1 MLALGSAT
9 LASPAA
15 QSKAQ
20 TVSRAKT
27 QEERQ
32 KELERL
38 LQEMKKTSQT
48 QPAQTQAQPAEA
60 PTGMPSLVQRPP
72 LTGNQ
77 LQLSYDNADLY
88 AFITQIADVLGIT
101 PILIDPEVKG
111 TVTIH
116 SSAPIAKEDVFP
128 IFNLILKN
136 NNAALVTTG
145 EVYQIIPISQG
156 LKQGLKVVMD
166 LPPEPPATQIQA
178 KEEIKKEETPPV
190 TEAKPP
196 VTEAKPPVTEAKPP
210 VTEAKPP
217 VTEAKPPVTG
227 AKPPVTEAK
236 PPVTQTGTV
245 PVGGTNPPAGGGAQT
260 ATVAATSQ
268 KTQPAAQEQPETPVL
283 ATHVIRVEFVPVQS
297 LIEPIKL
304 FMSDGS
310 VIMPYDRLNMLIIT
324 DYSDS
329 VQKLLDVIRILD
341 ASYLDSE
348 LVDLVEIKYN
358 LSADVLTDLQK
369 VFGSGAETATGIYM
383 VSLDRINSIMIMAN
397 SKRALEEVKRWI
409 TRLDS
414 TTGRSVQTYI
424 YTVKNSTASNI
435 AMVLSLLFS
444 TGDTGMQTTGQQ
456 GTAVP
461 GGMLGTQGG
470 TGTRGV
476 GGTGTTNVAGGS
488 RNLTSATGQSSFA
501 GGSMFGGGAQGY
513 SGSSSPY
520 GLGAGMLGQQ
530 NVGGPR
536 LGQNYGYS
544 AQFLNGG
551 QFVGLQGMVRI
562 VADDINNALI
572 IQASSADYQYLL
584 ETIEKMDVLPRQA
597 IIDARI
603 FEIDLTDDLSFGV
616 SAALQ
621 ARSTED
627 HLTTGSLSSA
637 TGALTVQTFAFI
649 GSAREILLGLDALR
663 QKTRVRILEAPSV
676 LALDGTPARI
686 NVGGSIPV
694 PTQTY
699 VAPAGGATTGVSYR
713 ETGTSLLITP
723 RISASGTVT
732 LNVYQEV
739 SSQGAQT
746 PNGPSFNQTAVETT
760 LAVMDGQS
768 VAIAGLIR
776 ESDSNARNGVPFL
789 ADIPVLGSLFGRT
802 SRSSTRSEILILIT
816 PHVIKDA
823 DRFQELTDE
832 IKDSLRN
839 VRKYVD
845 EKQKEILSDQEKARK
860 ERFEQEQKAAKKVE
874 PPPPIKK

>member
-1 MLALGSAT
+1 MQTSKRNQWTVCLVLFILAMGPTAMVR
-9 LASPAA
+9 PAV
-15 QSKAQ
+15 Q
-20 TVSRAKT
+20 AKT
-27 QEERQ
+27 QTGSQAKSQAERQ

-48 QPAQTQAQPAEA
+48 PPDPTQAQPAQA
-60 PTGMPSLVQRPP
+60 PTTMPNIVQRAP
-72 LTGNQ
+72 LPGNQ
-77 LQLSYDNADLY
+77 LSLSYDNADLY
-88 AFITQIADVLGIT
+88 AFITQIADLLGIT
-101 PILIDPEVKG
+101 PIIIDPEVKG

-116 SSAPIAKEDVFP
+116 SSAPIAKADVLP

-145 EVYQIIPISQG
+145 EVYQIVPISQG
-156 LKQGLKVVMD
+156 LRQGLKVVLD
-166 LPPEPPATQIQA
+166 LPPEPPAPPTPA
-178 KEEIKKEETPPV
+178 KKEEIKKEETPPAAV
-190 TEAKPP
+190 
-196 VTEAKPPVTEAKPP
+196 
-210 VTEAKPP
+210 AKPP

-227 AKPPVTEAK
+227 AKTAVTEAK
-236 PPVTQTGTV
+236 PPVTQTGAV
-245 PVGGTNPPAGGGAQT
+245 PVVAANPPAGAAGQNPP
-260 ATVAATSQ
+260 VAATAQ
-268 KTQPAAQEQPETPVL
+268 KTPPAAAQEQSEELVL
-283 ATHVIRVEFVPVQS
+283 STHVIRVEFVPVQS

-304 FMSDGS
+304 FMTEGS

-329 VQKLLDVIRILD
+329 VQKLLDIIRILD

-348 LVDLVEIKYN
+348 LVDLVEIQYN
-358 LSADVLTDLQK
+358 LSADVLSDLQK
-369 VFGSGAETATGIYM
+369 VFGSGADTATGIYM
-383 VSLDRINSIMIMAN
+383 VSLDRINTIMVMAN
-397 SKRALEEVKRWI
+397 SRRALEEVKRWI

-414 TTGRSVQTYI
+414 TTGRSVQTFI

-435 AMVLSLLFS
+435 AMVLSLLFGG
-444 TGDTGMQTTGQQ
+444 GDAGMQTTGQQ
-456 GTAVP
+456 GTGAPASMIGTP
-461 GGMLGTQGG
+461 GGTAGRGGVTGGGMSNVTGSSRTLTSGMGQSALGGSSIFGGGTQGYG
-470 TGTRGV
+470 
-476 GGTGTTNVAGGS
+476 
-488 RNLTSATGQSSFA
+488 
-501 GGSMFGGGAQGY
+501 
-513 SGSSSPY
+513 SSPY
-520 GLGAGMLGQQ
+520 GMGAGMLGQQ

-536 LGQNYGYS
+536 LNQNYGYS
-544 AQFLNGG
+544 AQWLNGG

-562 VADDINNALI
+562 VADDINNSLI
-572 IQASSADYQYLL
+572 IQASAADYQYLL

-621 ARSTED
+621 ARTAED
-627 HLTTGSLSSA
+627 HLTTGSLSGT
-637 TGALTVQTFAFI
+637 TGALSIQTFAFV

-699 VAPAGGATTGVSYR
+699 VAPAGGATTGVSYK
-713 ETGTSLLITP
+713 ETGTSLQIVP

-732 LNVYQEV
+732 LQIYQEV
-739 SSQGAQT
+739 SSPGAQT
-746 PNGPSFNQTAVETT
+746 PNGPTFNQTAVETT

-776 ESDSNARNGVPFL
+776 ESDSSARNGIPFL
-789 ADIPVLGSLFGRT
+789 SDIPVLGSLFGRT
-802 SRSSTRSEILILIT
+802 SRSSNRSEILILIT
-816 PHVIKDA
+816 PHVIKNA

-832 IKDSLRN
+832 IRDSLRN

-845 EKQKEILSDQEKARK
+845 EKQREILSDQEKARR

-874 PPPPIKK
+874 PPPPVKK